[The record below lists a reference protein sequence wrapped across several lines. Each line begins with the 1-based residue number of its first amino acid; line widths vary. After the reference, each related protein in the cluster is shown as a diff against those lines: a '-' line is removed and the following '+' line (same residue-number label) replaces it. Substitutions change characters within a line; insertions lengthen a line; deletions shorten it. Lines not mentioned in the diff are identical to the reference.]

1 MREKKYYVCF
11 DSLERGTMINCLNE
25 MRNQLISEGRYTNG
39 VDDLLLKLIDAPT
52 KKIKV
57 IYKEAE

>member
-1 MREKKYYVCF
+1 MREKKFNVSF
-11 DSLERGTMINCLNE
+11 DSLGRGTMINCLND
-25 MRNQLISEGRYTNG
+25 MRNRLISEGQYTDG
-39 VDDLLLKLIDAPT
+39 VDDLLLKIIDAPT

>member
-11 DSLERGTMINCLNE
+11 DSLERGAMINCLNE
-25 MRNQLISEGRYTNG
+25 MRNRLISEEQYTDG
-39 VDDLLLKLIDAPT
+39 VDNLLLKIIDTPT

>member
-1 MREKKYYVCF
+1 
-11 DSLERGTMINCLNE
+11 MINCLNE
-25 MRNQLISEGRYTNG
+25 MRNRLISEEQYADG
-39 VDDLLLKLIDAPT
+39 VDNLLLKIIDTPT